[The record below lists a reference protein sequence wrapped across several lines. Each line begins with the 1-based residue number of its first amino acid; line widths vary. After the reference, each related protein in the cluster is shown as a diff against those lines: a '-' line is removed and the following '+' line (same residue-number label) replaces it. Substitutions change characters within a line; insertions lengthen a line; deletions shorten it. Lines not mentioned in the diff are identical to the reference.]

1 MKPPDACALDALLS
15 ATDSIACGSCSLG
28 ADGVM
33 VPLINT
39 RQEAEQAVSFCRYPP
54 EGVRSAAYPVR

>member
-1 MKPPDACALDALLS
+1 VWCTAFLLLVPVACA
-15 ATDSIACGSCSLG
+15 GSLG

-39 RQEAEQAVSFCRYPP
+39 KEEAEQAVSYCLFPP
-54 EGVRSAAYPVR
+54 EGQRSVAYPVRCEVPLW